1 MLTSRQTD
9 LCARA
14 TILFF
19 TQGWPPCETAESVH
33 PITRAPVRAAPR
45 KRWPV
50 TLCVPTIAGDLPP
63 PGAPSD
69 DLVDPERF
77 SIPALFADLGVEQP
91 AKELKFRGGE
101 REALARLE
109 SIRVSE
115 QHVRAEGA

>member
-1 MLTSRQTD
+1 M
-9 LCARA
+9 
-14 TILFF
+14 
-19 TQGWPPCETAESVH
+19 
-33 PITRAPVRAAPR
+33 
-45 KRWPV
+45 

-63 PGAPSD
+63 PGAPWD

-77 SIPALFADLGVEQP
+77 SIPALFADLGVEQL